1 VMFGPVTQFANEELP
16 DLNLREYATLV
27 PLVILAF
34 WIGIYP
40 KPFFNLIEKPVE
52 NIVKQVNPHFYD
64 AERAKLPPVE
74 LHAAAAETK

>member
-1 VMFGPVTQFANEELP
+1 MFGPVTQFANEELP

-40 KPFFNLIEKPVE
+40 KPFFALIDKPVQE
-52 NIVKQVNPHFYD
+52 IVHRVNPDFYK
-64 AERAKLPPVE
+64 AEHANLAAPELQASPVE
-74 LHAAAAETK
+74 AK

>member
-1 VMFGPVTQFANEELP
+1 MFGPVTQFANEDLP

-40 KPFFNLIEKPVE
+40 KPFFALIEKPVE
-52 NIVKQVNPHFYD
+52 KIVRQVNPNFYS
-64 AERAKLPPVE
+64 AEQRAKVPPELP
-74 LHAAAAETK
+74 AAVAETK

>member
-1 VMFGPVTQFANEELP
+1 MFGPVTQFANEELP

-40 KPFFNLIEKPVE
+40 KPFFNLIEKPVQR
-52 NIVKQVNPHFYD
+52 IVEQVNPNFYPV
-64 AERAKLPPVE
+64 EHAKLPSAE
-74 LHAAAAETK
+74 IHAAAAESK